1 MRLISNLGSLNKSVP
16 YKKFKMDTMSS
27 ILCLVR
33 PKVFLGKLD
42 SNDAYYI
49 ILIEESHQKLL
60 KFKFEGIFYKFLTV
74 PNGYTARTRK
84 FKK

>member
-1 MRLISNLGSLNKSVP
+1 
-16 YKKFKMDTMSS
+16 MDTMSS

-33 PKVFLGKLD
+33 PKMFLGKLD

-49 ILIEESHQKLL
+49 ILTEESHQKLL
-60 KFKFEGIFYKFLTV
+60 KFKFEGVFYKFLTV